1 VEMAEAEVAEGRQEG
16 KLNHWL
22 LIFGAGWITFIL
34 SVYAPERVQAVFFIV
49 GAALMFASVLALI
62 KKW

>member
-1 VEMAEAEVAEGRQEG
+1 MAESEVEERQAG
-16 KLNHWL
+16 AGLNYWL

-34 SVYAPERVQAVFFIV
+34 SIYVPERSQMAFFIV
-49 GAALMFASVLALI
+49 GAALMFASVLGLI

>member
-1 VEMAEAEVAEGRQEG
+1 VEMAKAEVAERQPED